1 MTNKIDLIF
10 ISVLTFTVLIGTVY
24 SLYFDTWQ
32 DTSSSISA
40 TIKSNAY
47 FAKKN
52 NVFNKFLVK
61 KAWGWTSLSLLSLLL
76 TSPNIDRTTSRRWNY
91 LTILRWI
98 AGTSSWYLLLV

>member
-1 MTNKIDLIF
+1 MTNKINLIF
-10 ISVLTFTVLIGTVY
+10 ISVLALIVLIGTVY

-32 DTSSSISA
+32 DTSLSISA

-61 KAWGWTSLSLLSLLL
+61 KAWGWTSLCLLSLLL